1 MAKKKLN
8 KFIYVNKDSFDKYY
22 NGNVTQYS
30 IDLQKEKE
38 YVSDNIIL
46 KRVHVRDYRSREYFK
61 TVKRKD
67 GTKYQ
72 KKVERSEKYGLEVF
86 DKETGKKLSITKFR
100 KYFGIGNS
108 EYAFITSDKFNDLGL
123 DDTFRAF
130 VKDSTVKLL
139 VDWRDIDDIKKY
151 KTIYFNGEQ
160 IKFSKLVTTIL
171 DYLGRIEREFY
182 QIKFNFLLDKHSAF
196 VDLSDEIIEASQGD
210 EIVNAYTDSDG
221 NFILFS
227 S

>member
-8 KFIYVNKDSFDKYY
+8 KFIYVNKDSYEKYY
-22 NGNVTQYS
+22 DGNVTQFA

-38 YVSDNIIL
+38 YVSENILL
-46 KRVHVRDYRSREYFK
+46 KRVLVRDYRSREYFK
-61 TVKRKD
+61 TVTRKN

-72 KKVERSEKYGLEVF
+72 KKIERSEKHGLEVY
-86 DKETGKKLSITKFR
+86 DKSTNKKLSITKFR

-108 EYAFITSDKFNDLGL
+108 EYAYITSDRFNKIDLTEFFRKFV
-123 DDTFRAF
+123 R
-130 VKDSTVKLL
+130 DSTVKLL

-151 KTIYFNGEQ
+151 KTIYFNGEL

-182 QIKFNFLLDKHSAF
+182 QIKFMFLLDRHSAF
-196 VDLSDEIIEASQGD
+196 MDLSDEIIEASQG
-210 EIVNAYTDSDG
+210 EIVLNAFTDNDG